1 MIKILLTC
9 ILAICGLFFLLA
21 PKKYL
26 VNLKKIKDEAT
37 IEKNV
42 KNSRIASILFLL
54 LTLLDF
60 FVL

>member
-1 MIKILLTC
+1 MLKILLIC
-9 ILAICGLFFLLA
+9 ILALCGLFFLLS

-26 VNLKKIKDEAT
+26 VNLKKVKDEAT

-42 KNSRIASILFLL
+42 KNSRIAGILFLL
-54 LTLLDF
+54 LALLDF

>member
-26 VNLKKIKDEAT
+26 VNLKKVKDEAT

-42 KNSRIASILFLL
+42 KNC
-54 LTLLDF
+54 DEK
-60 FVL
+60 